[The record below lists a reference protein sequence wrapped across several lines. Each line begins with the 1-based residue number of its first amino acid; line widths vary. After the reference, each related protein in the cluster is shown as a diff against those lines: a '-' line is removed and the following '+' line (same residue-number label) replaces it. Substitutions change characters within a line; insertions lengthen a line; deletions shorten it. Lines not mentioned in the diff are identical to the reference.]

1 MENELIAELLDYG
14 QVEAAGEELVT
25 QVQAA
30 EASAD
35 AAGAFMA
42 IEEGEELV
50 EPEPETKVI
59 EVEKPEK
66 KAEAPPTV
74 YVKSMVKRQKTAL
87 SVGVLLLVML
97 LVSVWF
103 GWQKRQEQMWRERFE
118 GVVSQVDE
126 RTSQVEQVKG
136 NNPLQAKQLVM
147 EAQQIVSES
156 VEVFAEHE
164 EYQRQL
170 QERLEELSRL
180 YAEVSGERK
189 LGEVPVWYELALLR
203 EGMFGSEIDITE
215 GRLLILD
222 GELGILGAVELQT
235 KQATLVG
242 GGELL
247 RGGESVAVRATRGV
261 VYGDAGVV
269 EVLTDN
275 RTTAVLVE
283 PGDWGKIEGVGLF
296 SGNVYLL
303 DAGTSEIW
311 QYPGLERGVGERRRW
326 LAAGYTPDLTK
337 AVDMRIDGDI
347 WVLERDG
354 TVKRFRQGN
363 EENFAMKGLDE
374 PVREGVAVYTGENL
388 DRVYVLDRSMARVV
402 VVTKTGEYVAQYQW
416 DGWAAAVDI
425 AVDEEETGLYGLVG
439 SSIYRMELNQ

>member
-1 MENELIAELLDYG
+1 
-14 QVEAAGEELVT
+14 
-25 QVQAA
+25 
-30 EASAD
+30 
-35 AAGAFMA
+35 
-42 IEEGEELV
+42 
-50 EPEPETKVI
+50 
-59 EVEKPEK
+59 
-66 KAEAPPTV
+66 
-74 YVKSMVKRQKTAL
+74 
-87 SVGVLLLVML
+87 
-97 LVSVWF
+97 
-103 GWQKRQEQMWRERFE
+103 
-118 GVVSQVDE
+118 
-126 RTSQVEQVKG
+126 
-136 NNPLQAKQLVM
+136 
-147 EAQQIVSES
+147 
-156 VEVFAEHE
+156 
-164 EYQRQL
+164 
-170 QERLEELSRL
+170 
-180 YAEVSGERK
+180 
-189 LGEVPVWYELALLR
+189 
-203 EGMFGSEIDITE
+203 
-215 GRLLILD
+215 LLILD